1 MTNNIKLDDAMQ
13 MIEELLNSSKA
24 PYVLD
29 AIKNLKS
36 HANNENVGLD

>member
-29 AIKNLKS
+29 TIKKLKS
-36 HANNENVGLD
+36 LSTNENAGLD